1 MPIINIK
8 QFNINSSRKQFS
20 FNKPFD
26 QKLSFEILFTL
37 LIIFGI
43 PLNLYKNR
51 FYDNS
56 WTVGEWL
63 ISYAGGFVRRGLPGE
78 LIHFISNRYSLSPI
92 LLVWTFSVLSL
103 LCLIAL
109 ILYFCK
115 NSFEKSFLLSQLI
128 ILAPI
133 SEDYLVRKDTLI
145 VFLYGLCLLILK
157 FLYKERLGK
166 ISCILGVNLFSII
179 AILSHESFG
188 IWALPSLIFILY
200 LFERSKKRDRIKSF
214 FLALLNLIPALLSF
228 LLCWVFKGD
237 INQSQT
243 IHQSWQALSHILPS
257 TGSLETFEPS
267 GAIAAIGYESSRVYS
282 STLIS
287 QFNLSVFWHPGMWLL
302 TIFLTMRLFIGI
314 NKKPNQEAKRF
325 VLCYQLIAFLPMFL
339 FVDIGRWI
347 FMWLSSS
354 ALFFSFLE
362 NIFGVNFI
370 IKNALRMKGSR
381 FLPKLVPGFNS
392 FKNYNK
398 FLLFLGIPHC
408 CWSVGRFLISNPVGF
423 SIKNLIFYFK
433 LFFIQ

>member
-1 MPIINIK
+1 MPIINIR
-8 QFNINSSRKQFS
+8 QFNIKSFKKNFSLHILFKRKF
-20 FNKPFD
+20 
-26 QKLSFEILFTL
+26 SFEIFFTV
-37 LIIFGI
+37 LIILGI

-78 LIHFISNRYSLSPI
+78 LIHFISTHYSLSPI
-92 LLVWTFSVLSL
+92 LLVWIFSVLSL
-103 LCLIAL
+103 VCLILL

-133 SEDYLVRKDTLI
+133 SEDFLVRKDTLI
-145 VFLYGLCLLILK
+145 VFLYGLCLLMLK
-157 FLYKERLGK
+157 FLCKKSIGRITCFLG
-166 ISCILGVNLFSII
+166 INLFSII
-179 AILSHESFG
+179 ATLSHESYG

-200 LFERSKKRDRIKSF
+200 LYERSNKTNRIKSF
-214 FLALLNLIPALLSF
+214 FLALFNLIPALLSF

-237 INQSQT
+237 INQSQS

-257 TGSLETFEPS
+257 TGSLKALEPS

-282 STLIS
+282 NTLIS
-287 QFNLSVFWHPGMWLL
+287 QFNLLVFWHPGMWLL
-302 TIFLTMRLFIGI
+302 TIFLTIRLFIGI
-314 NKKPNQEAKRF
+314 NKKPNQDAKRF

-354 ALFFSFLE
+354 ALLFSFLK
-362 NIFGVNFI
+362 NFFGINLI
-370 IKNALRMKGSR
+370 IQNALRLKGSR
-381 FLPKLVPGFNS
+381 FLPKLIPGFNS
-392 FKNYNK
+392 LNNYNT

-408 CWSVGRFLISNPVGF
+408 CWSLGRYLISNPIGF

-433 LFFIQ
+433 LFFIK